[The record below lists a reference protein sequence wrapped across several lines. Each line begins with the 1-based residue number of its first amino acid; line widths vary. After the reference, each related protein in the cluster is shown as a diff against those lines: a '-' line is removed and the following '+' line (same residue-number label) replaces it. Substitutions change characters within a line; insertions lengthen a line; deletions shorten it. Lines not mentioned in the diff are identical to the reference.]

1 MSPLKA
7 KEFCGTPL
15 VKNPPLN
22 FVSKMGT
29 PPSNLAY
36 QNFVLVVSDGRIEA
50 LIQLNKLHLITTDI
64 GTREGQ
70 GKGHETMGIENK

>member
-1 MSPLKA
+1 M
-7 KEFCGTPL
+7 E
-15 VKNPPLN
+15 
-22 FVSKMGT
+22 T

-36 QNFVLVVSDGRIEA
+36 QNYVLVVSFGQIEA
-50 LIQLNKLHLITTDI
+50 LIQLTKFHLITTDI

>member
-50 LIQLNKLHLITTDI
+50 LIQLNKLHLII
-64 GTREGQ
+64 GTKEGQ